1 MALPL
6 PQHPLDCPDERGTD
20 RSAGETGDQRD
31 KSDRADVHAR
41 LLRRAGCLVC
51 LNGRGGRLRVREVP
65 RERT

>member
-6 PQHPLDCPDERGTD
+6 PEQSFDRADKRGAD
-20 RSAGETGDQRD
+20 RSAGETRDQSDDR
-31 KSDRADVHAR
+31 DRAQVHAG

-51 LNGRGGRLRVREVP
+51 LNGRGGRLRVREMP